1 MSPSP
6 TEESVTGCA
15 EPPRVPAY
23 GGTDIIL
30 LLYDLTEVQSEVRG
44 SWCSGAH
51 FSVDRGFL
59 TPSHTGVGVLTG
71 EKQGLALRPGSM
83 TELSVGTL
91 CHTFTLSQL
100 QICL

>member
-1 MSPSP
+1 MSPLP
-6 TEESVTGCA
+6 TKESVTGCA

-30 LLYDLTEVQSEVRG
+30 LLYDLAEVQSEVRG

-59 TPSHTGVGVLTG
+59 TPSHTGAWASSLGKSRDLNSDP
-71 EKQGLALRPGSM
+71 EA
-83 TELSVGTL
+83 
-91 CHTFTLSQL
+91 
-100 QICL
+100 